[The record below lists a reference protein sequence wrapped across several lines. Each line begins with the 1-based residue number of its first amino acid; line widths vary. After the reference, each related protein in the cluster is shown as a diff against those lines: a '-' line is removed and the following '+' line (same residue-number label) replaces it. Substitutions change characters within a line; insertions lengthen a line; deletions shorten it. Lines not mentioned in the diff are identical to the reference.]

1 MHFIDTVRRWV
12 GSLAELGI
20 AIIALGVVL
29 QVLFGDGS
37 GAVPFLPMDVLGSV
51 VGFLERFFLRF
62 IRQQNK
68 RLGGRLEATPFSNEQ
83 RYRSCD
89 LLQRLEVDP
98 LIERVNVL

>member
-20 AIIALGVVL
+20 AISALGVVL

-51 VGFLERFFLRF
+51 VGFVSELGDAGLVGLAALG
-62 IRQQNK
+62 ILWWAYNK
-68 RLGGRLEATPFSNEQ
+68 RA
-83 RYRSCD
+83 
-89 LLQRLEVDP
+89 
-98 LIERVNVL
+98 

>member
-1 MHFIDTVRRWV
+1 MSPSTQRGELKVHFIDTVRRWV

-51 VGFLERFFLRF
+51 VGFVDALGSQGLVGLVALG
-62 IRQQNK
+62 ILWWAYSK
-68 RLGGRLEATPFSNEQ
+68 RA
-83 RYRSCD
+83 
-89 LLQRLEVDP
+89 
-98 LIERVNVL
+98 

>member
-29 QVLFGDGS
+29 QVLFGDDS

-51 VGFLERFFLRF
+51 VGFVDALGSQGLVGLVALG
-62 IRQQNK
+62 ILWWAYSK
-68 RLGGRLEATPFSNEQ
+68 R
-83 RYRSCD
+83 
-89 LLQRLEVDP
+89 V
-98 LIERVNVL
+98 

>member
-29 QVLFGDGS
+29 QVLFGDAS

-51 VGFLERFFLRF
+51 VGFVDALGSQGLVGLVALG
-62 IRQQNK
+62 ILWWAYSK
-68 RLGGRLEATPFSNEQ
+68 RA
-83 RYRSCD
+83 
-89 LLQRLEVDP
+89 
-98 LIERVNVL
+98 

>member
-29 QVLFGDGS
+29 QVLFGDDS

-51 VGFLERFFLRF
+51 VGFVDALGSQGLGGLVALG
-62 IRQQNK
+62 ILWWAYNK
-68 RLGGRLEATPFSNEQ
+68 RA
-83 RYRSCD
+83 
-89 LLQRLEVDP
+89 
-98 LIERVNVL
+98 

>member
-29 QVLFGDGS
+29 QVLFGDDS

-51 VGFLERFFLRF
+51 VGFVDALGSQGLVGLVALG
-62 IRQQNK
+62 ILWWAYSK
-68 RLGGRLEATPFSNEQ
+68 RA
-83 RYRSCD
+83 
-89 LLQRLEVDP
+89 
-98 LIERVNVL
+98 

>member
-29 QVLFGDGS
+29 QVLFGDGT

-51 VGFLERFFLRF
+51 VGFVDALGSQGLVGLVALG
-62 IRQQNK
+62 ILWWAYNK
-68 RLGGRLEATPFSNEQ
+68 RA
-83 RYRSCD
+83 
-89 LLQRLEVDP
+89 
-98 LIERVNVL
+98 

>member
-37 GAVPFLPMDVLGSV
+37 GNVPFLPMDVLGSV
-51 VGFLERFFLRF
+51 VGFLKALGSEGLVGLVAFVILWWAY
-62 IRQQNK
+62 NK
-68 RLGGRLEATPFSNEQ
+68 RA
-83 RYRSCD
+83 
-89 LLQRLEVDP
+89 
-98 LIERVNVL
+98 